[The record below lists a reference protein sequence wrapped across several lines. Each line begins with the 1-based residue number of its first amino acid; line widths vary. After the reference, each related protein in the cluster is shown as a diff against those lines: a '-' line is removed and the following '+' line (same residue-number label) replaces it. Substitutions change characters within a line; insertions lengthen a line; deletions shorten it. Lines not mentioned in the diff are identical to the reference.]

1 MASTNMFLTLSVG
14 YNHASGYDN
23 LNENAI
29 GSEDI
34 GDAQYYLD
42 KFTPRF
48 YQGKNITGSVGFSFG
63 F

>member
-1 MASTNMFLTLSVG
+1 
-14 YNHASGYDN
+14 

-34 GDAQYYLD
+34 GNAQYYLD
-42 KFTPRF
+42 KFAPRF